1 MALILVFFIPGQ
13 RLKEHPQ
20 LRTWWSGGREN
31 GIWQNLEMVL
41 KASVQGSSICT
52 PHFIGQSK
60 TRSCLGNEKL
70 QYSHKKTTDTKAII
84 VTWRSRRI
92 GRNFGFSGER
102 GSIRNFKNHHCS
114 NSLSFEVICYV
125 VMDNCKTFFK
135 TSKIL
140 KVVPSRPSQADKRA
154 SNDLLYSHTP
164 PEFDEYLTQKWLWIW
179 LLGHWVNL
187 SSDS

>member
-60 TRSCLGNEKL
+60 TRSCLGNEKV

-102 GSIRNFKNHHCS
+102 GSLHFWRQKQRGSLRNKLLCT
-114 NSLSFEVICYV
+114 V
-125 VMDNCKTFFK
+125 
-135 TSKIL
+135 
-140 KVVPSRPSQADKRA
+140 SQRLVTQVKFSDRFWEINQGNRGCGKR
-154 SNDLLYSHTP
+154 
-164 PEFDEYLTQKWLWIW
+164 
-179 LLGHWVNL
+179 
-187 SSDS
+187 